1 MSDKK
6 RAEYNGLMMELYKEN
21 QSFLNKAIFG
31 ISTLAIP
38 FLFNAL
44 SSNEHSFSVSLL
56 LAFSLVLFLGVIL
69 LQILSLKSARDG
81 CDKSMETTKSAVEVG
96 EILFNKARTLDIWR
110 EWLFIGGICV
120 ITISMFTAIIQKEVS
135 MTENKNLK
143 ELQNS
148 FTPPQ
153 AKVTE
158 QKSFVPPKT
167 TVSQNKPAE
176 AVKPAPQSQNNN
188 TGNK

>member
-6 RAEYNGLMMELYKEN
+6 REEYNELMMELYKEN

-44 SSNEHSFSVSLL
+44 SPNDHSFIVSLL

-69 LQILSLKSARDG
+69 FQILSLKSARDG
-81 CDKSMETTKSAVEVG
+81 CDKSMETEVTSVEDG
-96 EILFNKARTLDIWR
+96 ETLFNKARTLDIWR

-120 ITISMFTAIIQKEVS
+120 ITISMFTGIIEKEMKMS
-135 MTENKNLK
+135 GNNNGK
-143 ELQNS
+143 EMQNS

-158 QKSFVPPKT
+158 QKSFVPPKA

-176 AVKPAPQSQNNN
+176 ASKPASQPQSNN